1 MRKTIPTSI
10 TAALFGAT
18 VVFASPAQAATIP
31 IIANDVSV
39 AACQTAIP
47 SGSRCFFHDNKITAA
62 KSGNSVIA
70 INPITANVGDTISIT
85 NQAGV
90 HNMIFCKAG
99 TVVNGWTCGDPITS
113 GGADPGNPGA
123 STAGA
128 PSMIGEGA
136 SSYGAESNSTTLD
149 SPGTYFFWCGVG
161 QHRFGGQYGKLEV
174 VGAQSAATTPSAA
187 TTVTTTAPTSN
198 ESASS
203 AAPTLSLKKAGGKVT
218 ATGKATPGA
227 RVVLQK
233 QVGKKW
239 VTVASTK
246 ATAAGTYTIRANAEA
261 KKTTYR
267 VSAGSRSSLTR
278 RL

>member
-1 MRKTIPTSI
+1 MTL
-10 TAALFGAT
+10 ALFAAT
-18 VVFASPAQAATIP
+18 AVPASQAHAATIP

-39 AACQTAIP
+39 SACQTAIP
-47 SGSRCFFHDNKITAA
+47 SGSRCFFHDNKVTAT
-62 KSGNSVIA
+62 KTGNAVTA
-70 INPITANVGDTISIT
+70 INPITANVGDTITIT

-149 SPGTYFFWCGVG
+149 APGTYFFWCGVG

-174 VGAQSAATTPSAA
+174 VGAQSVATTPTTTPTSGGTATTAAPASSDSAA
-187 TTVTTTAPTSN
+187 TTVPTI
-198 ESASS
+198 
-203 AAPTLSLKKAGGKVT
+203 SLRKSGGRVT
-218 ATGKATPGA
+218 ASGKATPGV
-227 RVVLQK
+227 RVILQK

-246 ATAAGTYTIRANAEA
+246 ASASGAYTIRAKAES
-261 KKTTYR
+261 KRTTYR
-267 VSAGSRSSLTR
+267 VSAGSLTSASR